1 MTQQLIK
8 WTFPGKWITGGFGLT
23 LLLMVIIC
31 FVSLKNTDEIK
42 SGANRVQQTYQTLNA
57 LTNFYGAMTAAE
69 SARRGYIFLGSSQD
83 LQRYYHAKADMRSQ
97 LQILQKQIHSY
108 GSQEK
113 RLVSLNLLV
122 NQRLSLLEQSIEL
135 YQKDKKSM
143 LIQNNITVRSVQIRE
158 KILQVMAEIKA
169 EEQTH
174 LQDSLEQSKQ
184 SIYFRI
190 LIEIFTTFLILI
202 IILGLCIILEK
213 QWIKR
218 EQIRALEF
226 SLAQEKKIG
235 DLKIQLF
242 SMISHEF
249 RTPLSIILLSSQ
261 LLKESLETL
270 VDEQHLKNIFRIQSS
285 AKIMNHIL
293 TDILILTR
301 AEAGQLDFKLQV
313 INLEN
318 FCLNLVEDLQIF
330 AKKANMIRFQK
341 RGSIFKANIDEKLLY
356 SILSNLL
363 LNAIKYSNN
372 ETAIYLK
379 LKSEAELI
387 TFQVI
392 DQGIGIPL
400 AEQHKIYEPFYRCQN
415 VENIAGTG
423 LGLAVVKKC
432 VELHQGEIIVES
444 KVGTGTTFTIMIPQE
459 NT

>member
-8 WTFPGKWITGGFGLT
+8 RTFPGKWIMGGFGLT
-23 LLLMVIIC
+23 LLLMIMVC

-83 LQRYYHAKADMRSQ
+83 LQRYDNAKADMRSQ
-97 LQILQKQIHSY
+97 LQILQQQIHPY

-113 RLVSLNLLV
+113 RLISLNLLV

-135 YQKDKKSM
+135 YQKDKKAF
-143 LIQNNITVRSVQIRE
+143 LLQNNITVSSVQIRE
-158 KILQVMAEIKA
+158 KILNVIAEIKA

-190 LIEIFTTFLILI
+190 FIEIFTTFLILI

-218 EQIRALEF
+218 ERIRELES

-261 LLKESLETL
+261 LLRESLESL
-270 VDEQHLKNIFRIQSS
+270 VDEQHLKNIFRVQSS

-293 TDILILTR
+293 TDILILMR
-301 AEAGQLDFKLQV
+301 AEAGQLEFKLQV

-318 FCLNLVEDLQIF
+318 FLF
-330 AKKANMIRFQK
+330 KSSRRF
-341 RGSIFKANIDEKLLY
+341 
-356 SILSNLL
+356 
-363 LNAIKYSNN
+363 
-372 ETAIYLK
+372 
-379 LKSEAELI
+379 
-387 TFQVI
+387 
-392 DQGIGIPL
+392 
-400 AEQHKIYEPFYRCQN
+400 
-415 VENIAGTG
+415 
-423 LGLAVVKKC
+423 
-432 VELHQGEIIVES
+432 
-444 KVGTGTTFTIMIPQE
+444 TTFCDKSKYDPISK
-459 NT
+459 NWFYF